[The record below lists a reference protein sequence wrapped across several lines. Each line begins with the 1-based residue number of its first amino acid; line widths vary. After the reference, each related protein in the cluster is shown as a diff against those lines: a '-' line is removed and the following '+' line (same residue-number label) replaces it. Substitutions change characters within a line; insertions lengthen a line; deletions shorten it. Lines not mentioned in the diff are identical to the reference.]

1 MKTMTDAEKC
11 CAVLDYLGYEAHY
24 YNDAVWVSVWNRELT
39 ETTEFELSS
48 DEVANQSSEF
58 DAYYKLHESF
68 RKWLEESQTLVRL
81 VPENKHNKQ

>member
-1 MKTMTDAEKC
+1 MTDAQKC

-24 YNDAVWVSVWNRELT
+24 YNDAVWISVWNRELT

-48 DEVANQSSEF
+48 EEVYDRASDFHSFRQ
-58 DAYYKLHESF
+58 LHESF

-81 VPENKHNKQ
+81 VPENKDNA